1 MMHYRAF
8 SVLWQMAC
16 DIELLHKVQN
26 NGVSLSKCITTK
38 TVGGGKSMLHWH
50 HTTKTSKDSHGKSLL
65 VDNSLMSVYAGALG
79 VICVFKAE

>member
-1 MMHYRAF
+1 MYYN
-8 SVLWQMAC
+8 
-16 DIELLHKVQN
+16 QN
-26 NGVSLSKCITTK
+26 S
-38 TVGGGKSMLHWH
+38 GGEKSMLHWH